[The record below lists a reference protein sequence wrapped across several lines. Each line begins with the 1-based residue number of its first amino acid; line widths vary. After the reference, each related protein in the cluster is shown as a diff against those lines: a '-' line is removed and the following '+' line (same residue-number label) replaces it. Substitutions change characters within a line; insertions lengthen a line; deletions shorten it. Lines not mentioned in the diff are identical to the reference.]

1 MALYVFAEL
10 QVITSVLFNLKLT
23 KNINK
28 NMYVKKKKKKYIG
41 TYLRETAKNKS
52 HQPPDIRK

>member
-41 TYLRETAKNKS
+41 TYLRETAKNES